1 MAPDA
6 DDHTMATGQELPLGP
21 VFCRVCG
28 HRNDGSANFC
38 SACGNTLDHELDDET
53 TGMQTLADLG
63 EADSDLAATLGDVP
77 GGTSLLVVTRGPNA
91 GERFTL
97 DGELLRAGR
106 HPDSDIF
113 LDDVTV
119 SRRHVEIVR
128 DGGYGFAVRDAGS
141 LNGTYLNR
149 VRIEQAVL
157 NDGDELQIG
166 KFRLVFVAGM
176 GRES

>member
-1 MAPDA
+1 MAPEA
-6 DDHTMATGQELPLGP
+6 DDHTKAAEQELPLVP
-21 VFCRVCG
+21 VFCQVCG

-38 SACGNTLDHELDDET
+38 SSCGNTLEREVDDET

-63 EADSDLAATLGDVP
+63 EPDSDLAATLGDMS

-97 DGELLRAGR
+97 DRESLRAGR

-128 DGGYGFAVRDAGS
+128 DAGQGFVVRDAGS

-149 VRIEQAVL
+149 VRIEEAVL

-176 GRES
+176 GREP